1 MNNLKVLRAKKD
13 VSQQQLSQVLGVSQN
28 TISSWETSST
38 RPSAKNML
46 KMADYFDI
54 SLEELYSIFL
64 SKNTKNLIKDTNL
77 NKKYKLY

>member
-46 KMADYFDI
+46 KI
-54 SLEELYSIFL
+54 STSGERRLYQRIAIL
-64 SKNTKNLIKDTNL
+64 
-77 NKKYKLY
+77 

>member
-28 TISSWETSST
+28 TISSWETSRT

-64 SKNTKNLIKDTNL
+64 SKNTKKT
-77 NKKYKLY
+77 